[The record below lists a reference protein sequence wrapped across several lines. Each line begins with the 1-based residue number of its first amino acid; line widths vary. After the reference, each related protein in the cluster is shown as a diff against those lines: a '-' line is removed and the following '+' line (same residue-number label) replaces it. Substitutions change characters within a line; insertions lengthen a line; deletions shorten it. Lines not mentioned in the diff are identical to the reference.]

1 MPALTGSRLRN
12 FSVELNRY
20 SLFFPVTPTIREISF
35 AALDFESAGERPNE
49 AGVPVQIGI
58 VWMHDLAVSPDSF
71 YWSYLKA
78 SRPVTWRARQIHGI
92 SDEAIRKAPE
102 LLSLW
107 PELKRRLG
115 GRWMVAHG
123 VGTEKRYLRA
133 FPMHGFGPWIDTLTL
148 SRKILPGR
156 SSYALSDLVGEL
168 SLEADALSLLPDF
181 RWHEALSDALASLLL
196 LKKLIELGGI
206 ADHPAEVLMKR

>member
-1 MPALTGSRLRN
+1 VALTVG
-12 FSVELNRY
+12 EL
-20 SLFFPVTPTIREISF
+20 SF

-49 AGVPVQIGI
+49 AGIPVQLGV
-58 VWMHDLAVSPDSF
+58 VWMQGLSVSSESF
-71 YWSYLKA
+71 YRSYLKT
-78 SRPVTWRARQIHGI
+78 SRPVTWTARQIHGI
-92 SDEAIRKAPE
+92 TDEDLRDAPE

-107 PELKRRLG
+107 PELKQRLG

-148 SRKILPGR
+148 SRKILTGR
-156 SSYALSDLVGEL
+156 SSYALSELAGEL
-168 SLEADALSLLPDF
+168 SLEAEARTLLPDF

-196 LKKLIELGGI
+196 LKKLIELSGI
-206 ADHPAEVLMKR
+206 ADHPAETLLA

>member
-1 MPALTGSRLRN
+1 MALTVG
-12 FSVELNRY
+12 EL
-20 SLFFPVTPTIREISF
+20 SF

-49 AGVPVQIGI
+49 AGIPVQLGV
-58 VWMHDLAVSPDSF
+58 VWMQGLSVSSDSF
-71 YWSYLKA
+71 YRSYLKA
-78 SRPVTWRARQIHGI
+78 SRPVTWTARQIHGI
-92 SDEAIRKAPE
+92 TDEDLRDAPE

-107 PELKRRLG
+107 PELKQRLG

-148 SRKILPGR
+148 SRKILTGR
-156 SSYALSDLVGEL
+156 SSYSLSGLAGEL
-168 SLEADALSLLPDF
+168 SLEAEARALLPDF

-196 LKKLIELGGI
+196 LKKLIELSGI
-206 ADHPAEVLMKR
+206 ADHPAETLLV

>member
-1 MPALTGSRLRN
+1 MGLTVR
-12 FSVELNRY
+12 EL
-20 SLFFPVTPTIREISF
+20 SF
-35 AALDFESAGERPNE
+35 GALDFESAGESANE

-58 VWMHDLAVSPDSF
+58 AWMQGLSVSPDSF
-71 YWSYLKA
+71 YRSYLKA
-78 SRPVTWRARQIHGI
+78 LRPVTWSAQQIHGI
-92 SDEAIRKAPE
+92 TNEDLRNAPE

-107 PELKRRLG
+107 PEIKQRLG

-156 SSYALSDLVGEL
+156 SSYALSDLAVEL
-168 SLEADALSLLPDF
+168 LLEEEARALLPDF

-196 LKKLIELGGI
+196 LKKLIELSGI
-206 ADHPAEVLMKR
+206 ADHPAEVLMKG

>member
-1 MPALTGSRLRN
+1 MALTIG
-12 FSVELNRY
+12 EL
-20 SLFFPVTPTIREISF
+20 SF

-49 AGVPVQIGI
+49 AGIPVQLGV
-58 VWMHDLAVSPDSF
+58 VWMQGLSVSSESF
-71 YWSYLKA
+71 YRSYLKT
-78 SRPVTWRARQIHGI
+78 SRPVTWTARQIHGI
-92 SDEAIRKAPE
+92 TDEDLRDAPE

-107 PELKRRLG
+107 PELKQRLG

-148 SRKILPGR
+148 SRKILKGR
-156 SSYALSDLVGEL
+156 SSYALSELAGEL
-168 SLEADALSLLPDF
+168 SLEAEARTLLPDF

-196 LKKLIELGGI
+196 LKKLIELSGI
-206 ADHPAEVLMKR
+206 VDHPAKTLLV